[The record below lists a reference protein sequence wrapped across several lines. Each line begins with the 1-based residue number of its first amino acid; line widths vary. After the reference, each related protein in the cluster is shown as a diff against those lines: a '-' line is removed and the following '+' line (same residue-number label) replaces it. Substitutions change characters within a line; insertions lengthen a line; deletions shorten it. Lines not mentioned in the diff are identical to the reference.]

1 MNSPGHYTQGSLE
14 VIDII
19 QGSMSREAFQGY
31 LLGNMTKY
39 LLRCQYKHD
48 DGGSEDLK
56 KCIWYA
62 NRYIANI
69 EVETA

>member
-1 MNSPGHYTQGSLE
+1 MSSPRHYTQGRFE

-19 QGSMSREAFQGY
+19 QSSMSHEAFQGY

-39 LLRCQYKHD
+39 LLRCQYKHS
-48 DGGSEDLK
+48 DGGSEDLNK
-56 KCIWYA
+56 LIWYA

-69 EVETA
+69 RAEST